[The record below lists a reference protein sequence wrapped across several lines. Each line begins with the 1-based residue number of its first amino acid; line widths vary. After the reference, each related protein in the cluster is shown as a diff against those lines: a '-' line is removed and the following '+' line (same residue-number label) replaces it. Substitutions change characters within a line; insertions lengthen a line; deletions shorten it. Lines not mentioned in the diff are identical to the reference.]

1 MIVVD
6 EEDEDLLHAHH
17 WMVRPDG
24 YVVARRGRETLYL
37 HREVMRK
44 HGLLEDGKEV
54 DHRDRYGLKSDC
66 RKLNLHMRTH
76 GDNLRNSRDFPRGED
91 LPRGVYFNPSSK
103 HAVRY
108 FAQVR
113 YGGHTYYLGS
123 YDTPEEAAR
132 KVDLFYSQREED

>member
-24 YVVARRGRETLYL
+24 YVVA
-37 HREVMRK
+37 
-44 HGLLEDGKEV
+44 
-54 DHRDRYGLKSDC
+54 
-66 RKLNLHMRTH
+66 
-76 GDNLRNSRDFPRGED
+76 
-91 LPRGVYFNPSSK
+91 
-103 HAVRY
+103 RY